1 MKNQTQNSIKQV
13 IEKYTVRT
21 VRGCKESASLSRRRA
36 TAWPTSRRGAATTR
50 RGRRRGR
57 KALSSGFHKRVLEFQ
72 LENENSVK
80 YWIPVTGIICQSN
93 TFELLLYSSN
103 WKVRLYRLKLQCSMS
118 YSNATTYDEN
128 YDN

>member
-1 MKNQTQNSIKQV
+1 MQGICFSQSQARYSVAYEPQGGGNN
-13 IEKYTVRT
+13 
-21 VRGCKESASLSRRRA
+21 KEREEE
-36 TAWPTSRRGAATTR
+36 
-50 RGRRRGR
+50 R
-57 KALSSGFHKRVLEFQ
+57 KKGTLFRFSKRVLEFQ